1 MISCETRLVEGLKRI
16 RGSRSQ
22 ADFALL
28 LGVKQQTYS
37 NWERGRVEPSLSV
50 LAGIAKHF
58 NVSVDWLLG
67 LDDNRGMVRVTA
79 TDHSVAA
86 NNSTVSDSAEVSRL
100 LGIIES
106 QQKVIQKL
114 AGA

>member
-1 MISCETRLVEGLKRI
+1 MSVFAQRLKELRKQA
-16 RGSRSQ
+16 SQ
-22 ADFALL
+22 RAFSQI
-28 LGVKQQTYS
+28 LGVNQQKVS
-37 NWERGRVEPSLSV
+37 RWETGRFEPSLDEVITICNS
-50 LAGIAKHF
+50 LH
-58 NVSVDWLLG
+58 VSADWLLG
-67 LDDNRGMVRVTA
+67 LSDSRGVSITA

-86 NNSTVSDSAEVSRL
+86 NNSTVSDSADVSRL

>member
-1 MISCETRLVEGLKRI
+1 MIFCETHLAEGLKQI
-16 RGSRSQ
+16 RGSTSQ
-22 ADFALL
+22 AKFALQI
-28 LGVKQQTYS
+28 GVKQTTYS
-37 NWERGRVEPSLSV
+37 SWETGRKEPSLST